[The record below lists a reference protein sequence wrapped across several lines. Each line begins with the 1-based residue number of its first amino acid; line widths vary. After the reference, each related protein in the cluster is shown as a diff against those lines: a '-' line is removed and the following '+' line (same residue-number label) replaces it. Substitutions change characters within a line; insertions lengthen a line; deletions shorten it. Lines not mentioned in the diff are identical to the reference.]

1 MRRRVIIA
9 AIAALEAVALAPSHN
24 RRAVLSLPLAAA
36 PVVPLAAESA
46 AAARPR
52 RVLVAGASGRS
63 GRECVRALDGDER
76 YTAVPLVRSLERWR
90 VAAAAAGL
98 EATGRTVVEA
108 DVTAPATL
116 DRALKGIDDVIC
128 DVGFV
133 PTFDAEADRRAALDV
148 DRDGVVALVEAA
160 ERAKL
165 PGRFVLVSSLL
176 AGEAAARDRT
186 ASYRMLN
193 GLGGVLDAKRAAEA
207 RLRESP
213 IDWTILRPGVFV
225 DSPQGGLVVGAED
238 RFLATTADA
247 RGLDRVSCKSPFF
260 ASSGAACGITRSQLG
275 VACVAALNDAG
286 ASRRTLEIVARPEAP
301 QERPE
306 ALTSTVVV

>member
-1 MRRRVIIA
+1 
-9 AIAALEAVALAPSHN
+9 
-24 RRAVLSLPLAAA
+24 
-36 PVVPLAAESA
+36 
-46 AAARPR
+46 
-52 RVLVAGASGRS
+52 
-63 GRECVRALDGDER
+63 
-76 YTAVPLVRSLERWR
+76 
-90 VAAAAAGL
+90 
-98 EATGRTVVEA
+98 
-108 DVTAPATL
+108 
-116 DRALKGIDDVIC
+116 VIC

-225 DSPQGGLVVGAED
+225 DSPQGGLVVGAQD

-260 ASSGAACGITRSQLG
+260 ASSGAVCGITRSQLG
-275 VACVAALNDAG
+275 AACVAALNDAG

>member
-9 AIAALEAVALAPSHN
+9 AISALEAVALAPSHN
-24 RRAVLSLPLAAA
+24 RRAVLSLPLAA
-36 PVVPLAAESA
+36 PVVPLAAVSA

-108 DVTAPATL
+108 DVTAPPTL

-133 PTFDAEADRRAALDV
+133 PTFDAEADRRAALAV
-148 DRDGVVALVEAA
+148 DRDGAVALVEAA

-225 DSPQGGLVVGAED
+225 DSPG
-238 RFLATTADA
+238 R
-247 RGLDRVSCKSPFF
+247 
-260 ASSGAACGITRSQLG
+260 I
-275 VACVAALNDAG
+275 
-286 ASRRTLEIVARPEAP
+286 SRRR
-301 QERPE
+301 
-306 ALTSTVVV
+306 